1 MEFDAAIDWKK
12 RLPGSTKKIEVS
24 KKIFDTSI
32 QKSGNKCAFK
42 E

>member
-1 MEFDAAIDWKK
+1 MLLLIEKK
-12 RLPGSTKKIEVS
+12 DYLVAQKKIEVS

-32 QKSGNKCAFK
+32 QKRGNKCAFK

>member
-1 MEFDAAIDWKK
+1 MLLLIEKK
-12 RLPGSTKKIEVS
+12 DYLVAQKKLKYQ

-32 QKSGNKCAFK
+32 QKRGNKCAFK